1 MSSLNEALSKNVDF
15 SFYIEKEI
23 SRQYL
28 YTVAGKII
36 ETAID
41 NGSKHDLIIENLTL
55 LFNKIHGQ
63 QISDIQKYNIY
74 KKIIVDF
81 NDVIEIAFT
90 EKLIKKLVIGYKL
103 LYHLYKKVEH
113 YQLHKEVDC
122 TYLNF
127 ILLGIKHNYS
137 TFLIEID
144 PKSID
149 LINTNDAVESTIL
162 PEDKDISSPK
172 NTTSESIISPSE
184 KNIFSQRNNR
194 GNIWIDNKKVWK
206 HKDDE

>member
-1 MSSLNEALSKNVDF
+1 MSRSNEALSKKVDF

-28 YTVAGKII
+28 YNVTGRII
-36 ETAID
+36 KKAID
-41 NGSKHDLIIENLTL
+41 DGSKHDLVVENLTL

-81 NDVIEIAFT
+81 NDVIEISFT
-90 EKLIKKLVIGYKL
+90 EKFINKLVIGYEL
-103 LYHLYKKVEH
+103 LHHLYKKVEY

-122 TYLNF
+122 THLNF
-127 ILLGIKHNYS
+127 ILLGIRHNYC

-144 PKSID
+144 PKSIN
-149 LINTNDAVESTIL
+149 LFNTNNAE
-162 PEDKDISSPK
+162 
-172 NTTSESIISPSE
+172 ESIIRPRD
-184 KNIFSQRNNR
+184 KNISSHRNNSE
-194 GNIWIDNKKVWK
+194 NIWDR
-206 HKDDE
+206 